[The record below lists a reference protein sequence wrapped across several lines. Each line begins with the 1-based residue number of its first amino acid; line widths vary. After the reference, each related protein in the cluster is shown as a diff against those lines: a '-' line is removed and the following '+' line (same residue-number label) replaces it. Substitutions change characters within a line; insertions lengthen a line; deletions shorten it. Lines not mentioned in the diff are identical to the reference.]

1 MSVLCS
7 QKVLTETYRS
17 KVSLLSLEAALESM
31 GTLVDGLEKMM
42 RSRSDTTKDRDNNN
56 LTDTRPVLKEV
67 VMVRPCAV
75 VLVKL

>member
-1 MSVLCS
+1 
-7 QKVLTETYRS
+7 
-17 KVSLLSLEAALESM
+17 M